1 MAKLTKRQ
9 ATVLRGVLMHAR
21 AAKMD
26 IDRDDVVLTHVR
38 SVALTTQDV
47 VLADG
52 RVVCPMAKYG
62 RPYVRLG
69 TAIETLEGF
78 LDEYGADK

>member
-9 ATVLRGVLMHAR
+9 SRELRDVVRHAR
-21 AAKMD
+21 AAKAD

-62 RPYVRLG
+62 RPYVQLG
-69 TAIETLEGF
+69 TAIEALEGF
-78 LDEYGADK
+78 LAEYSQT